1 MVYKENLQ
9 KLLKQ
14 KIMIPFL
21 KTETLRKISFLQDKV
36 HQNIYNDFTIYN
48 NIIKNNNIFVGTN
61 SELED
66 LKELYSLLNI
76 V

>member
-1 MVYKENLQ
+1 MTPQ
-9 KLLKQ
+9 KKLVKQ

-36 HQNIYNDFTIYN
+36 YQNVYNDFTIYD
-48 NIIKNNNIFVGTN
+48 NIIKNNNIFVGID